1 MTIVATRLLKPA
13 DRPLLPKHL
22 NGKNVLFYREDRAAH
37 PWQEA
42 PVKILF
48 ATTEAVPFA
57 KTGGLGDVCG
67 SLPQELANLGHEPVV
82 VMPAFRH
89 ALHCGR
95 RIEPTGITF
104 EVPIGRKMV
113 SGTFLRSTLPGGSM
127 GGDGVP
133 VYLVQQDG
141 YYDRPE
147 LYCERSKDYKDNC
160 ERFVFFAR
168 AALEAVTRLDLG
180 TKLIHAHDWTS
191 ALVPA
196 YLKTV
201 YCGVPPFDSIVSMLT
216 VHNIAYQGSFW
227 HWDMELT
234 GIDWKYFNWRQMEF
248 YGNLNFLKSGLAF
261 ADLITTVSP
270 RYAQEIQSPP
280 LSYGLEGILSHRHDD
295 LFGIINGVD
304 YNAWNPATDPHLV
317 AQGFGGQNYGV
328 HDFAAGKRACKAAIQ
343 QEFGLPTF
351 EGQPLVAMI
360 GRLAD
365 QKGFDLV
372 ADVIREWA
380 ETSPVQ
386 WVILGTGDPK
396 YHELLTRLEQRHPD
410 RVAVRLGFSNELAH
424 RIEAGADIFLMPSR
438 YEPCGLNQL
447 YSLKYGT
454 VPVVHATGGL
464 ADTIT
469 NLTDETLAAG
479 TANGFSF
486 DNYNTIALAQTLE
499 RACQTYHNR
508 PVWEQLIRT
517 GMSQDWSWHHSAQ
530 EYSRLYE
537 QALSRRGQLV
547 SEVVD

>member
-1 MTIVATRLLKPA
+1 
-13 DRPLLPKHL
+13 
-22 NGKNVLFYREDRAAH
+22 
-37 PWQEA
+37 
-42 PVKILF
+42 VKILF

-67 SLPQELANLGHEPVV
+67 SLPQELANLRHEPVV
-82 VMPAFRH
+82 VMPAFRQ
-89 ALHCGR
+89 ALQSGR
-95 RIEPTGITF
+95 PIEPTGVSF
-104 EVPIGRKMV
+104 EIPIGRKMV
-113 SGTFLRSTLPGGSM
+113 AGTFLRSTLPG
-127 GGDGVP
+127 DRVP

-147 LYCERSKDYKDNC
+147 LYCERGKDYKDNC

-168 AALEAVTRLDLG
+168 AVLEAITRLDLG
-180 TKLIHAHDWTS
+180 TELIHAHDWTA

-201 YCGVPPFDSIVSMLT
+201 YCGVPPYDSLVSLLT
-216 VHNIAYQGSFW
+216 IHNIAYQGSFW

-248 YGNLNFLKSGLAF
+248 YGNLNLLKSGLAF
-261 ADLITTVSP
+261 ADMITTVSP
-270 RYAQEIQSPP
+270 RYAEEIQSPP
-280 LSYGLEGILSHRHDD
+280 LSYGLEGILSHRRDD
-295 LFGIINGVD
+295 IYGIINGVD
-304 YNAWNPATDPHLV
+304 YGVWNPATDPHLN
-317 AQGFGGQNYGV
+317 GQNYDV
-328 HDFAAGKRACKAAIQ
+328 QTFAAGKRACKAALQ
-343 QEFGLPTF
+343 QEFGLPLH
-351 EGQPLVAMI
+351 ESQPLVAMV
-360 GRLAD
+360 GRLVD

-380 ETSPVQ
+380 ETSAVQ

-396 YHELLTRLEQRHPD
+396 YHELLTDLAERFPEK
-410 RVAVRLGFSNELAH
+410 VAVKLGFSNELAH
-424 RIEAGADIFLMPSR
+424 RMEAGGDIFLMPSR

-469 NLTDETLAAG
+469 NLSDETLAAG

-486 DNYNTIALAQTLE
+486 DNYTPVALAQTLE
-499 RACQTYHNR
+499 RACQTYFNR
-508 PVWEQLIRT
+508 PVWGQLVRT
-517 GMSQDWSWHHSAQ
+517 GMSQDWSWGNSAR

-537 QALSRRGQLV
+537 LALSRHGQ
-547 SEVVD
+547 VVCEDVD